1 MNGFMHFITD
11 PQNLLSIGV
20 GVAVFAS
27 VLTLLSSFVGG
38 ELLDKRMKAVAERRD
53 ELKRRSRQAMK
64 GGVGTTTSLRHS
76 DEGFK

>member
-1 MNGFMHFITD
+1 MDGFMRFITD

-38 ELLDKRMKAVAERRD
+38 ERLDKRMKAVGERRE
-53 ELKRRSRQAMK
+53 ELRRRSCPAPR
-64 GGVGTTTSLRHS
+64 T
-76 DEGFK
+76 